1 MVMNLIQALKNL
13 NINENIEINE
23 EIIKKHY
30 RMMALKYHP
39 DKNKDVDAASKFQ
52 EIQNAYE
59 YLSNNN
65 ENSEKSESYDSLL
78 RIFINQIFDDDFQK
92 QIIYLL
98 IVKILNKASNKVFD
112 ISLKFL
118 ENIDVVLLKKIRGFL
133 NYYSDV
139 FDYFYFIEKIDAI
152 IESKEKIDLRKERIN
167 IILHP
172 LLEDLF
178 ENNLYR
184 LSEYNIIVPL
194 WHHEL
199 LYDISGI
206 ELYIECYPI
215 LPENVSI
222 DEDNNLHVLLNY
234 KLKELMSLETIE
246 INLGNKT
253 FQIDRRLLYL
263 REFQKYILK
272 KEGIAKINEENI
284 YGIDEKSTII
294 LYINI
299 MM

>member
-1 MVMNLIQALKNL
+1 
-13 NINENIEINE
+13 
-23 EIIKKHY
+23 
-30 RMMALKYHP
+30 
-39 DKNKDVDAASKFQ
+39 
-52 EIQNAYE
+52 
-59 YLSNNN
+59 
-65 ENSEKSESYDSLL
+65 
-78 RIFINQIFDDDFQK
+78 
-92 QIIYLL
+92 
-98 IVKILNKASNKVFD
+98 
-112 ISLKFL
+112 L
-118 ENIDVVLLKKIRGFL
+118 ENIDVVLLKKIRDFL
-133 NYYSDV
+133 NYYSDI
-139 FDYFYFIEKIDAI
+139 FDYFYFIEKIDVI
-152 IESKEKIDLRKERIN
+152 IENKEKMDVRKKRTN
-167 IILHP
+167 LILHP

-199 LYDISGI
+199 LYDISGT
-206 ELYIECYPI
+206 ELCIECYPI

-263 REFQKYILK
+263 REFQKYILN
-272 KEGIAKINEENI
+272 KEGIAKINEGNI
-284 YGIDEKSTII
+284 YDIHEKSTII

-299 MM
+299 MIE

>member
-1 MVMNLIQALKNL
+1 MIMTPSQALKIL
-13 NINENIEINE
+13 NIHENHEINE

-39 DKNKDVDAASKFQ
+39 DKNKDINAPSKFQ

-59 YLSNNN
+59 YLSNNI

-98 IVKILNKASNKVFD
+98 VVKILNKASNKVID

-118 ENIDVVLLKKIRGFL
+118 EKIDCVLLKKIRDFL
-133 NYYSDV
+133 NYYSDI

-152 IESKEKIDLRKERIN
+152 IENKEKMNLKKERIH

-178 ENNLYR
+178 ENNLYK

-206 ELYIECYPI
+206 ELCIECYPV
-215 LPENVSI
+215 LPDNVTI
-222 DEDNNLHVLLNY
+222 DEDNNLHIVVKH

-246 INLGNKT
+246 IKLGNKI
-253 FQIDRRLLYL
+253 FYVERKELYL
-263 REFQKYILK
+263 REFQKYMLK

-284 YGIDEKSTII
+284 YDISEKSTIVF
-294 LYINI
+294 YINI
-299 MM
+299 II

>member
-1 MVMNLIQALKNL
+1 MVMNTVQALKIL

-98 IVKILNKASNKVFD
+98 IVKILNKASNKVLD

-118 ENIDVVLLKKIRGFL
+118 ENIDVVLLKKIRFFL

-152 IESKEKIDLRKERIN
+152 IENKEKKNFTKERIH

-206 ELYIECYPI
+206 ELCIECYPI

-222 DEDNNLHVLLNY
+222 DEDNNLHVILNY
-234 KLKELMSLETIE
+234 KLEDLMSLETIQ

-253 FQIDRRLLYL
+253 FQIERNQLYL

-284 YGIDEKSTII
+284 YDIHEKSTII

-299 MM
+299 MI